1 MLIYHHAHSEFLIET
16 AQGFRILTDPFDEHV
31 GYPMHEVRC
40 DAVTVSHGHGDHSYV
55 QKAPEAQVIFG
66 QTERVTVEPLWT
78 PSAFAVKTVEPTLK
92 RSPRRIVP
100 VPVAVRVTVSA
111 SV

>member
-55 QKAPEAQVIFG
+55 QKAPRHVG
-66 QTERVTVEPLWT
+66 T
-78 PSAFAVKTVEPTLK
+78 
-92 RSPRRIVP
+92 RRH
-100 VPVAVRVTVSA
+100 RHRHSLL
-111 SV
+111 S